1 MAKLPLYAAGIT
13 ALFAILL
20 VAAATEDNAL
30 LKQAQG
36 IFQPLPKDMATAE
49 FPITRERVELGRSMF
64 FDSRLTIDAN
74 MSCSSCHQPAFYGTD
89 ALPKPMGVKQRPHP
103 RHVPTNLN
111 AGTSFVIHW
120 RGDRTNLED
129 QVFQA
134 LTLPITSGQP
144 DEKAVFDRLAHIPGY
159 APLFKAAF
167 PDDPQP
173 ITLRNIATAIGA
185 YERTLVTP
193 SPFDAYLAGDQEA
206 LPPAAKTGL
215 EKFINTGC
223 VACHNGVGVGGGMYQ
238 KFGVVED
245 YWKATGSDPID
256 KGRFDVT
263 KDPNDLYVF
272 RVASLR
278 NVAMTP
284 PYFHDG
290 SVAALPDAVKVMTR
304 VQLGVSLNDADTG
317 DIVAFLQSLTGEL
330 PVNFATAPV
339 LPSGAVVPAR

>member
-1 MAKLPLYAAGIT
+1 MVKLPFYIAVI
-13 ALFAILL
+13 
-20 VAAATEDNAL
+20 AAAFTIPLMAAAAEKDAL
-30 LKQAQG
+30 LKQAQE
-36 IFQPLPKDMATAE
+36 IFQPLPKDMGSAE
-49 FPITRERVELGRSMF
+49 FPVTRERVELGRSLF
-64 FDSRLTIDAN
+64 FDPRMTIDAN

-89 ALPKPMGVKQRPHP
+89 ALAKPTGVRQRPHP

-134 LTLPITSGQP
+134 LTSPITSGQP
-144 DEKAVFDRLAHIPGY
+144 DEKAVIDRLSGIPGY
-159 APLFKAAF
+159 ATLFKAAF
-167 PDDPQP
+167 PDEPQP
-173 ITLRNIATAIGA
+173 MTLRNIAKAIGA

-193 SPFDAYLAGDQEA
+193 SPFDAYLAGNQEA
-206 LPPAAKTGL
+206 LLPAARTGL

-223 VACHNGVGVGGGMYQ
+223 VACHNGVGVGSGMYQ

-263 KDPNDLYVF
+263 KDPGDLYVF

-290 SVAALPDAVKVMTR
+290 SVATLPEAVKVMAR
-304 VQLGVSLNDADTG
+304 VQLGVNLNDADTR
-317 DIVAFLQSLTGEL
+317 DIVAFLESLTGEL
-330 PVNFATAPV
+330 PANFATVPV
-339 LPSGAVVPAR
+339 LPSGAVAPAK